1 MSLTT
6 CPYCRRLNFAKAET
20 CATCER
26 VFRPGELQAK
36 ADAEDGAHKRKYNG
50 LPAALFMLVPAAQAF
65 VVLRGT

>member
-36 ADAEDGAHKRKYNG
+36 ADAEDKALKRKYNG
-50 LPAALFMLVPAAQAF
+50 LLAALFVMVLAVLAF